1 MTAEIGI
8 LNTQGIALAAD
19 SAVTIG
25 SSKVFNSADKL
36 FSLSKHH
43 PIGIMIYGN
52 AGFMGVPWETVIK
65 VFRKNLGDTTYDTLD
80 EYISCFFEFLIRDT
94 RFYNKDYEAEM
105 LQRKFMKFLD
115 ELLENINDQI
125 PYIFNTGPDESDIQN
140 ILFAEAFFYADSYS
154 RLETVNGFDDTYY
167 KVFDSNFS
175 VQIES
180 VLKTRINVDIDTET
194 WERFLIIGACLVMK
208 DIYSDETGVVFAGF
222 GDKEIFPTLKSYS
235 LEGIFNGVLKYKGK
249 HKVEID
255 VINSATIVPFAQQ
268 EMVHSFLTGIDP
280 ELKREIVNTIEKIT
294 KTYPK
299 VVDEHIININD
310 VQKNGM
316 ADFGKTVVDQ
326 FVKHINDMIE
336 EKFSAPV
343 VNTVASLP
351 KEELAAMAE
360 ALINLTSIKRRMSSQ
375 TETVGGPIDVA
386 VISKGDGFIW
396 IKRKHYFSHELNHS
410 YFTNY
415 MER

>member
-280 ELKREIVNTIEKIT
+280 ELKREIVNTIEKN
-294 KTYPK
+294 Y
-299 VVDEHIININD
+299 E
-310 VQKNGM
+310 
-316 ADFGKTVVDQ
+316 
-326 FVKHINDMIE
+326 
-336 EKFSAPV
+336 
-343 VNTVASLP
+343 
-351 KEELAAMAE
+351 
-360 ALINLTSIKRRMSSQ
+360 NLSEGCR
-375 TETVGGPIDVA
+375 
-386 VISKGDGFIW
+386 
-396 IKRKHYFSHELNHS
+396 
-410 YFTNY
+410 
-415 MER
+415 